1 MRLARKKL
9 FFMFMMAACLVA
21 CSSDDEPIVTPELRP
36 LTVEITENDI
46 VSTSTP
52 QQAPTRADAAT
63 TTATLNSFSINYQDS
78 QYSFNKTNDEWSTAT
93 WPSGVGNDVKIDFY
107 AYNDGYL
114 NWNSNDP
121 YVSFD
126 MDDNAFS
133 QKDMLV
139 AKNTVAFSDN
149 GGKVALTFDHACAA
163 VRFYI
168 RKSVDQTVSINS
180 VELCGVLS
188 KGDYHYNNSQWQS
201 LSDSKNYTLTNTS
214 SIELTTEKQLLP
226 CGYMFIIPQS
236 KEENMTLKVSY
247 TVDGNAKEYTF
258 NLSGTW
264 AAGHSYTININ
275 MGTNVINAQ

>member
-1 MRLARKKL
+1 MKQARKKS
-9 FFMFMMAACLVA
+9 FFIFMMAACLAA

-63 TTATLNSFSINYQDS
+63 TTATLTAFSMNYQESKYD
-78 QYSFNKTNDEWSTAT
+78 FVKNNGKWSTAT

-107 AYNDGYL
+107 AYNGGNLIL
-114 NWNSNDP
+114 NSSDP
-121 YVSFD
+121 YVSFN

-133 QKDMLV
+133 QKDLLV
-139 AKNTVAFSDN
+139 AKNKVAFNDKE
-149 GGKVALTFDHACAA
+149 GKVALTFDHACAA

-168 RKSVDQTVSINS
+168 YKSVDQTVSINS

-214 SIELTTEKQLLP
+214 SIELTKDKQLLP

-236 KEENMTLKVSY
+236 KKDLTLKVSY
-247 TVDGNAKEYTF
+247 TVGGTQKVHTF
-258 NLSGTW
+258 KLSGTW

>member
-1 MRLARKKL
+1 MRQARKNSL
-9 FFMFMMAACLVA
+9 FIFMMAACLVA

-63 TTATLNSFSINYQDS
+63 TTATLNSFSMNYQDS
-78 QYSFNKTNDEWSTAT
+78 QYSFNKTNGKWSTAT
-93 WPSGVGNDVKIDFY
+93 WPSDVGNDVKIDFY
-107 AYNDGYL
+107 AYNGGNLIL
-114 NWNSNDP
+114 NSSDH
-121 YVSFD
+121 YVSFN

-133 QKDMLV
+133 QKDLLV
-139 AKNTVAFSDN
+139 ANNTVAYSDN

-168 RKSVDQTVSINS
+168 RKSVDQPVIINS
-180 VELCGVLS
+180 VELCGVS
-188 KGDYHYNNSQWQS
+188 YKGDYHYVNSEWQS
-201 LSDSKNYTLTNTS
+201 LSDKKNYTLTNTS

-236 KEENMTLKVSY
+236 KEGRTLKVSY
-247 TVDGNAKEYTF
+247 TVGGTQKVHTF

>member
-1 MRLARKKL
+1 MKQARKKS
-9 FFMFMMAACLVA
+9 FFIFMMAACLVA

-63 TTATLNSFSINYQDS
+63 TTATLNSFSMNYQDS
-78 QYSFNKTNDEWSTAT
+78 QYSFNKTNGKWSTAT
-93 WPSGVGNDVKIDFY
+93 WPSGVENDVKIDFY
-107 AYNDGYL
+107 AYNSGNL

-126 MDDNAFS
+126 MDDNALS
-133 QKDMLV
+133 QKDLLV
-139 AKNTVAFSDN
+139 AKNKVAFNDKE
-149 GGKVALTFDHACAA
+149 GKVALTFDHACAA

-168 RKSVDQTVSINS
+168 YKSVDQTVSINS

-214 SIELTTEKQLLP
+214 SIELTKDKQLLP

-236 KEENMTLKVSY
+236 KEGRTLKVSY

-275 MGTNVINAQ
+275 MGTKVINA

>member
-1 MRLARKKL
+1 MRQARKNS

-36 LTVEITENDI
+36 LTVEISENDI

-63 TTATLNSFSINYQDS
+63 TTTTLNSFSMNYQDS
-78 QYSFNKTNDEWSTAT
+78 QYSFNKTNGEWSTAT
-93 WPSGVGNDVKIDFY
+93 WPSEVGNDVKIDFY
-107 AYNDGYL
+107 AYNSGNL

-126 MDDNAFS
+126 MGDNAFS
-133 QKDMLV
+133 QKDLLV
-139 AKNTVAFSDN
+139 AKNTVAYNDN

-168 RKSVDQTVSINS
+168 RKSVDQSVTINS
-180 VELCGVLS
+180 VELSGVLS
-188 KGDYHYNNSQWQS
+188 KGDYHYVNSEWQS
-201 LSDSKNYTLTNTS
+201 LSYSNTYTLTNTS
-214 SIELTTEKQLLP
+214 SIELTAEKQLLP

-236 KEENMTLKVSY
+236 KEGRTLKVSY

-275 MGTNVINAQ
+275 MGTKVINA

>member
-1 MRLARKKL
+1 
-9 FFMFMMAACLVA
+9 MMAACLVA

-63 TTATLNSFSINYQDS
+63 TTETLNSFSMNYQDS
-78 QYSFNKTNDEWSTAT
+78 QYSFNKTNGEWSTAT

-107 AYNDGYL
+107 AYNGGNLIL
-114 NWNSNDP
+114 NSSDP

-133 QKDMLV
+133 QKDLLV
-139 AKNTVAFSDN
+139 AKNTVAYSDN
-149 GGKVALTFDHACAA
+149 KGKVALTFDHACAA

-168 RKSVDQTVSINS
+168 RKSVDQPVTINN
-180 VELCGVLS
+180 VELCGVFY
-188 KGDYHYNNSQWQS
+188 KGEYHYANSEWQL
-201 LSDSKNYTLTNTS
+201 LSDKKNYTLTNTS
-214 SIELTTEKQLLP
+214 SIELTAEKQLLP

-236 KEENMTLKVSY
+236 KEGLTLKVSY
-247 TVDGNAKEYTF
+247 TVGGTQKVHTF
-258 NLSGTW
+258 NLSGPW

-275 MGTNVINAQ
+275 MGTKVINA